1 MKLMISSYELK
12 NSTLQ
17 IRDGQNS
24 SSEVLE
30 PFSREDTDITVLS
43 SGRHLW
49 ARYQSI
55 QDEQTEFFA
64 RYEAESKTKS

>member
-43 SGRHLW
+43 SGRYLW
-49 ARYQSI
+49 AWYQSI
-55 QDEQTEFFA
+55 QNEQAEFFA